1 MAQIVGAVDITAT
14 GAISEEVE
22 ATRYFY
28 IESPRL
34 KTTPCTC
41 VWLVIRNGL
50 DVNTDVTAV
59 VEMP

>member
-1 MAQIVGAVDITAT
+1 VAQIVGAMDITAT

-34 KTTPCTC
+34 KTTPCT
-41 VWLVIRNGL
+41 VKYPKQSKHHQTTPNFGIL
-50 DVNTDVTAV
+50 
-59 VEMP
+59 P